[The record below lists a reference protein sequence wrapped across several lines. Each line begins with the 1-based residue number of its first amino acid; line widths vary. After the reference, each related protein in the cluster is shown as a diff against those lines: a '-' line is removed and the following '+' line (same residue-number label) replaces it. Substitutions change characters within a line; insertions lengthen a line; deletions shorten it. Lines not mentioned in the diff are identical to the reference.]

1 MMKNQRFILS
11 VLGLFAF
18 CASVVAQETLKV
30 TLSSDQK
37 EWSGEVGMFCKIW
50 VQLTE
55 SDDADNPKLSISV
68 QNLNTVHA
76 IALFDKAYT
85 TKMLKKQSPKLK
97 FDKSVFNRTIQP
109 CKHLR
114 QPVWLGPSQ
123 RKTHVMDV
131 TGTSLTVELPFWMA
145 RYKKGFFSK
154 GWQLWQESPIILE
167 ITVEANKP
175 DPEYP
180 SVNSAVRDF
189 IKELAA
195 KPICPNAKHNPR
207 KSTQVQQLEEK
218 RSKLLKRIGD
228 ICKKHQWK
236 ETNKNYQQYKRLRE
250 NLENMDFADYEKDC
264 GRHRPGPGPEDH
276 SCKYCKSSL
285 SDIQSKMLSLYQKKT
300 RGKLSEGDASDARLM
315 WSCCTAKKNAKRWNN
330 GGNDKRNITEYYQ
343 EIMK

>member
-1 MMKNQRFILS
+1 MRKNQRFILS

-30 TLSSDQK
+30 TLSSEQK
-37 EWSGEVGMFCKIW
+37 EWSEEVGMFCKIW

-85 TKMLKKQSPKLK
+85 AKMLKKQSPKLK

-109 CKHLR
+109 CKHLH

-180 SVNSAVRDF
+180 SVNSDVLDF
-189 IKELAA
+189 IKELKDKKTKPSKKEKVDEATVYTYALAWVKIDEQGNELADAA
-195 KPICPNAKHNPR
+195 R
-207 KSTQVQQLEEK
+207 QG
-218 RSKLLKRIGD
+218 IG
-228 ICKKHQWK
+228 HQW
-236 ETNKNYQQYKRLRE
+236 R
-250 NLENMDFADYEKDC
+250 
-264 GRHRPGPGPEDH
+264 
-276 SCKYCKSSL
+276 
-285 SDIQSKMLSLYQKKT
+285 
-300 RGKLSEGDASDARLM
+300 
-315 WSCCTAKKNAKRWNN
+315 
-330 GGNDKRNITEYYQ
+330 
-343 EIMK
+343 